1 MEIFSRYFY
10 KFHYAHSEKTSY
22 VTVNFYSM
30 ILIEYYYFVK
40 ILRLRKFK
48 VQNPIKMVFP
58 KFFSRFAKTF
68 TVKAQEEA
76 EEEDIIDPQETLR
89 VCFSIQPNLEMV

>member
-48 VQNPIKMVFP
+48 V
-58 KFFSRFAKTF
+58 
-68 TVKAQEEA
+68 
-76 EEEDIIDPQETLR
+76 
-89 VCFSIQPNLEMV
+89 